1 MLLYALTIS
10 LSAFLLFEVQP
21 VIAKMILPWFGGTSA
36 VWTTCMLFFQAV
48 LLGGYLYA
56 HWLHEKLP
64 SRRQAWLHIAALAA
78 SLAALPIV
86 PNAAWKAASAGNP
99 SLRILALLAVTVGA
113 PYLLLS
119 STSPLL
125 QAWYARHHR
134 SGMPYRLFALSNG
147 ASMLALLSY
156 PLLVEP
162 NLPTRMQAMAWSAGY
177 AVFAVLCGLTAWRSS
192 REPLAAGEAAPVE
205 EATGDPSSMAPLPAP
220 ISTDHFLW
228 IMLSACASVLLL
240 AVTTHLTQ
248 DIAAIPFL
256 WILPLSVYLLSF
268 IICFE
273 APRFYRRMVF
283 LPLVAA
289 ALAFMAYELWPYRQN
304 LPSPGFLLPVVLY
317 FQNLP
322 MRASIILFA
331 VALFICCMGCHG
343 ELVRTR
349 PHPRYLT
356 RFYVSVALG
365 GVCGGLFVGLL
376 APGIFHAYDEFPIGL
391 ALCALLVFRVL
402 YPDASRL
409 PHIWKWLAT
418 GALAAVVCSYLA
430 GLVVVMQEMTG
441 GYRLAERNFY
451 GQLKVREDGNPVDYE
466 YASLQLIHGTINH
479 GEQFVREPYRHQ
491 PVTYFCPESGV
502 GRAMR
507 AQQGH
512 PRRIGMLGL
521 GCGTLAAYGQAG
533 DTIRIYEIN
542 PLVVELAN
550 REFTYLRDTPA
561 KVEIVMGDGRL
572 NLESEPSQQ
581 FDILVMDAFSGD
593 SVPVHL
599 ITREAFQTYFRHLKP
614 DGIVAVNITNNYL
627 DLEPVMERAAAAVDK
642 VAYSYFFEG
651 APEDEV
657 CFASAWALIM
667 DRRTWEARTTLHE
680 NSKLLRQVRKF
691 RTWTDDFSNMFGI
704 LR

>member
-56 HWLHEKLP
+56 HWLHENVP
-64 SRRQAWLHIAALAA
+64 SRKQAWLHIAVLAV
-78 SLAALPIV
+78 SVAALPIV
-86 PNAAWKAASAGNP
+86 PGAMWKTATAGNP
-99 SLRILALLAVTVGA
+99 SLRILALLAATVGA
-113 PYLLLS
+113 PYFMLS

-134 SGMPYRLFALSNG
+134 GGMPYRLFALSNG

-162 NLPTRMQAMAWSAGY
+162 NLPTRTQAIAWSAAY
-177 AVFAVLCGLTAWRSS
+177 VLFAALCGLTAWRSS
-192 REPLAAGEAAPVE
+192 REPVDDAPLHTE
-205 EATGDPSSMAPLPAP
+205 TGDPPA
-220 ISTDHFLW
+220 STDRSLW
-228 IMLSACASVLLL
+228 LMLSACASVLLL

-256 WILPLSVYLLSF
+256 WILPLSLYLLSF

-273 APRFYRRMVF
+273 APRFYRRAVF
-283 LPLVAA
+283 LPLVAV
-289 ALAFMAYELWPYRQN
+289 ALLFMGYELWPYRQSLTPPN
-304 LPSPGFLLPVVLY
+304 FLLPALLY
-317 FQNLP
+317 FQNLS
-322 MRASIILFA
+322 MRGSIVLFA
-331 VALFICCMGCHG
+331 VALFICCMVCHG
-343 ELVRTR
+343 ELVRTK

-356 RFYVSVALG
+356 GFYVAVSLG

-376 APGIFHAYDEFPIGL
+376 GPSIFHAYDEFPIGL
-391 ALCALLVFRVL
+391 ALCGLLVFRVL
-402 YPDASRL
+402 FPDTWRL
-409 PHIWKWLAT
+409 PGLWKFYAT
-418 GALAAVVCSYLA
+418 GAVAAAVCSYVAFLA
-430 GLVVVMQEMTG
+430 VVMQEMTA
-441 GYRLAERNFY
+441 GYRVAERNFY
-451 GQLKVREDGNPVDYE
+451 GQLKVREEGDQKTDPF
-466 YASLQLIHGTINH
+466 ASLQLIHGTINH
-479 GEQFVREPYRHQ
+479 GEQFVREPLRHQ
-491 PVTYFCPESGV
+491 PVTYFCPGSGV

-507 AQQGH
+507 VSQGH
-512 PRRIGMLGL
+512 ARRIGMLGL
-521 GCGTLAAYGQAG
+521 GCGTLVAYGQPG
-533 DTIRIYEIN
+533 DVIRIYEIN

-550 REFTYLRDTPA
+550 REFTYLRDTSA
-561 KVEIVMGDGRL
+561 KVEIAMGDARL
-572 NLESEPSQQ
+572 NLEAEPSQQ

-614 DGIVAVNITNNYL
+614 DGILAVNITNNYL
-627 DLEPVMERAAAAVDK
+627 DLVMEGAAAAVNK

-651 APEDEV
+651 PPEDEV
-657 CFASAWALIM
+657 CFTSSWALIM
-667 DRRTWEARTTLHE
+667 ERRTWDAQSALHDHA
-680 NSKLLRQVRKF
+680 KRLLPAPKF
-691 RTWTDDFSNMFGI
+691 RTWTDDFSNMLGI